1 MSGATDNTV
10 SGFLASLLHLLV
22 IVIVLGV
29 VNMYATTKVETGEEI
44 SLARAFG
51 VSAKNIA
58 TELQDG
64 WNQESKNDTLNIK
77 N

>member
-1 MSGATDNTV
+1 MSNRRHASDNTV
-10 SGFLASLLHLLV
+10 SGFLASLMHLLL

-29 VNMYATTKVETGEEI
+29 VNMYTTVRQETGEEI

-64 WNQESKNDTLNIK
+64 WNQESKNDTLN
-77 N
+77 